1 MGSINSPLWESSLS
15 QDMLGEH
22 CDVGHIEYE
31 VMARL
36 EVPICVMQKCCP
48 LSLLRISNG
57 FLLLF
62 PLPPTSV
69 LPQNKFWSKE
79 IDRRD
84 RNSQLSVE
92 QGNYTW
98 REVLIATET
107 SK

>member
-1 MGSINSPLWESSLS
+1 MGSTNSPLWETSLS
-15 QDMLGEH
+15 QDVLGEL
-22 CDVGHIEYE
+22 CDLGHIEYE

-36 EVPICVMQKCCP
+36 EVPICVMQKCCL

-57 FLLLF
+57 FLLFF
-62 PLPPTSV
+62 PLPHTSV
-69 LPQNKFWSKE
+69 LPQNKFWFEE

-84 RNSQLSVE
+84 QNSQLSVE

-98 REVLIATET
+98 REVLIATEA